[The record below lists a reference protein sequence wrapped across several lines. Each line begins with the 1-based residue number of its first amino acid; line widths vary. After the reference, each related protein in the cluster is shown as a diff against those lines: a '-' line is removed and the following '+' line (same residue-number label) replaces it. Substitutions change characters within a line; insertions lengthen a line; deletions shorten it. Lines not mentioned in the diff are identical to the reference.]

1 MKATVTFCILVIM
14 LDRITEIHAYMLTSI
29 LIKGFIYS
37 NNYVLI
43 GVFSPDIYTL
53 YQHES
58 HVNHPW

>member
-1 MKATVTFCILVIM
+1 M
-14 LDRITEIHAYMLTSI
+14 LDWITEIHAYMLTSI

-43 GVFSPDIYTL
+43 GVFSQDIYTL